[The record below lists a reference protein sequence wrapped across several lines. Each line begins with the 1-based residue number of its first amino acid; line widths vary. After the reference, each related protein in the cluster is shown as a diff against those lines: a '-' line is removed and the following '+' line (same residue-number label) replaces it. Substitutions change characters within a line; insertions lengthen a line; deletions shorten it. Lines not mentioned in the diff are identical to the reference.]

1 MKGRRIKILF
11 LIDRLLP
18 GGTENQLLSLAE
30 NLPRDR
36 FEPVLGVLNKTDHH
50 AHLKIKTRII
60 NFNWS
65 GPPVLKNAFLIWK
78 LQRYLAR
85 ERFDIVQTYFVES
98 QIYGAMAVRL
108 CWQRPILI
116 GTRRNLYHWVE
127 EERWSFFFL
136 RFTAQWADRIL
147 VNSYKV
153 LEECQRRE
161 GIPLEKITLIQNAV
175 EIEKF
180 DNLCQ
185 NEAKSNIGV
194 AGKYPIIGVV
204 ANWRPIK
211 GLIPFVKAAALIYRE
226 IPSAYFL
233 LVGFGPQENQLK
245 SLVQDLSLQNR
256 VIFIKNSLDIPMI
269 MAAFDIAVQPSLSES
284 FSNVLVEYM
293 AASKPIVATRVG
305 GAEEIIE
312 DGREGIL
319 VNPHNPEELS
329 AAILYL
335 YRNKDKAAYM
345 GRRAREKV
353 VANWSPLKILNI
365 YQELYEQYLRK
376 RRSKIDPSA

>member
-1 MKGRRIKILF
+1 MKNHRIKILF

-30 NLPRDR
+30 KLPRDR
-36 FEPVLGVLNKTDHH
+36 FELVLGVLNMTDHH
-50 AHLKIKTRII
+50 TQLKISTRMI

-78 LQRYLAR
+78 LRRYLAR
-85 ERFDIVQTYFVES
+85 ERFDVVQTYFVDA

-108 CWQRPILI
+108 CRHRPILI

-127 EERWSFFFL
+127 DERWSFFFL
-136 RFTAQWADRIL
+136 RFTAQWFDRIL
-147 VNSYKV
+147 VNSHKV

-161 GIPLEKITLIQNAV
+161 GIPIEKITLIQNAV

-180 DNLCQ
+180 NNLCP
-185 NEAKSNIGV
+185 NEAKSNIGLS
-194 AGKYPIIGVV
+194 GKYPIIGVV
-204 ANWRPIK
+204 GNWRPIK
-211 GLIPFVKAAALIYRE
+211 GLIPFVRAAALIYRE

-233 LVGFGPQENQLK
+233 LVGLGPQENQLK
-245 SLVQDLSLQNR
+245 SLVQELSLQNR
-256 VIFIKNSLDIPMI
+256 VIFIKNSLDIPTV

-293 AASKPIVATRVG
+293 AAGKQIVATRVG

-319 VNPHNPEELS
+319 VDPNNPQELS
-329 AAILYL
+329 AAILAL
-335 YRNKDKAAYM
+335 YHNQEKAANM
-345 GRRAREKV
+345 GRLAREKV
-353 VANWSPLKILNI
+353 AANWSSGKILND
-365 YQELYEQYLRK
+365 YCRFYE
-376 RRSKIDPSA
+376 KIAKNIQ